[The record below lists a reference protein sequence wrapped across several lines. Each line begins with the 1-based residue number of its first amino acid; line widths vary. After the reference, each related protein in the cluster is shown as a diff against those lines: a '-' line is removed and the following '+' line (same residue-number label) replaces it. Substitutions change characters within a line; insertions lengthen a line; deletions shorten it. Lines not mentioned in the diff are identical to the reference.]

1 MRQDQSIIIPYELR
15 TQCAELARRYM
26 ELFETRAALEPAA
39 NPRRKELWRTVG
51 LTPWGVWYVGSN
63 APGGQAIQSISAED
77 VEWLDR
83 AYNWMMRARHR
94 LSVQIDALE
103 WPVRKL
109 AHAIRYSGA
118 CRHER
123 RRWLH
128 VTRGPD
134 PISALAMRWREL
146 TEGK

>member
-1 MRQDQSIIIPYELR
+1 MRQDHSIIIPYELR

-26 ELFETRAALEPAA
+26 SLFEARAALEPAA

-51 LTPWGVWYVGSN
+51 RAPWGVWYVGSC
-63 APGGQAIQSISAED
+63 APGGQANQSVSEAD

-83 AYNWMMRARHR
+83 AYNWMRREWCR

-103 WPVRKL
+103 WPMREL

-123 RRWLH
+123 RRWTH
-128 VTRGPD
+128 ATRGPD

-146 TEGK
+146 TRF